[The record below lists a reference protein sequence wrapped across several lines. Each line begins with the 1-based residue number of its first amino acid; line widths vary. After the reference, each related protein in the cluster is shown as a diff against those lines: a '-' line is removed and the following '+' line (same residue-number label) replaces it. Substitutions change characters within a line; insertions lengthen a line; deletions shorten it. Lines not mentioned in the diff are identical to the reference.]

1 MGRNP
6 HRGAGSPRTHGR
18 WLAFSL
24 CCAACAP
31 AVQVHGSGAAQHD
44 RAAAQEELAAAEH
57 EKQYRPDAIKAACS
71 GQGERPAGVV
81 CWASTSN
88 PTEQHLRDAA
98 RHRAL
103 AAAHRAASSAL
114 RAAEASVCS
123 GVTPQDRDISPF
135 AHREDIVQ
143 GAPVLTPGGS
153 KTPPRQVGV
162 TVVFRAVP
170 GLTSE
175 WLQRLIDCHIARNA
189 VLGHDAPEMA
199 YCPLAVR
206 GVTAHVASEHG
217 GYAVALRADEQ
228 ESINAIRE
236 RVDAIMRPQR

>member
-1 MGRNP
+1 MGNNP
-6 HRGAGSPRTHGR
+6 HQSGSRTRGR
-18 WLAFSL
+18 WLALSL
-24 CCAACAP
+24 WLAACAP
-31 AVQVHGSGAAQHD
+31 AVQVHGSGAAQHE
-44 RAAAQEELAAAEH
+44 RVAAQEDLAAAEH

-71 GQGERPAGVV
+71 SQGERPAGVV
-81 CWASTSN
+81 CWASASN
-88 PTEQHLRDAA
+88 PTQQHLREAE

-114 RAAEASVCS
+114 RAAEASACA
-123 GVTPQDRDISPF
+123 GVALQDRDMSPF

-143 GAPVLTPGGS
+143 AEPLLTPSGS
-153 KTPPRQVGV
+153 KSPPRQVGV
-162 TVVFRAVP
+162 SVIFRAVP

-206 GVTAHVASEHG
+206 GVTAHVSAEHG
-217 GYAVALRADEQ
+217 GHAVALRADDQ
-228 ESINAIRE
+228 ESINAIRQ
-236 RVDAIMRPQR
+236 RVDDIVRGPR

>member
-1 MGRNP
+1 MGNNP
-6 HRGAGSPRTHGR
+6 QRRDGGPSTHGR

-24 CCAACAP
+24 WLAACAP
-31 AVQVHGSGAAQHD
+31 AVQVHGAGAAQHD
-44 RAAAQEELAAAEH
+44 RAAAQEEQAASDH

-71 GQGERPAGVV
+71 SPGERPAGVV
-81 CWASTSN
+81 CWASASN
-88 PTEQHLRDAA
+88 PTEQHLRESE

-114 RAAEASVCS
+114 RAAEATACA
-123 GVTPQDRDISPF
+123 GVAPQDRDMSPF
-135 AHREDIVQ
+135 AHRQDIMQ
-143 GAPVLTPGGS
+143 AEPLLTPSGS
-153 KTPPRQVGV
+153 KSPPRQVGV

-189 VLGHDAPEMA
+189 VLGHDAPEMT

-206 GVTAHVASEHG
+206 GVTAHVSAAHG
-217 GYAVALRADEQ
+217 GYAVMLRADESD
-228 ESINAIRE
+228 SIEAIRQ
-236 RVDAIMRPQR
+236 RVDDILRGPR